1 MRWFWFI
8 LLGILAA
15 LLEAGNLLNWIA
27 FGYGQVR
34 PSVLLILLTFAALR
48 AEPLQAVALS
58 FLLGFLA
65 DLSGSVMG
73 PNTVCWGLAG
83 SLLCQMQ
90 GLLNIRSSVY
100 RIAVVLMVSLILMAA
115 SHGLAVLKTEQ
126 AGTLPFRVLLGRALY
141 TAAVVPVL
149 WPLLERLWPFLKKTQ
164 PGRSSGSRLGHV

>member
-1 MRWFWFI
+1 MRWSWFI
-8 LLGILAA
+8 LLTVLAA
-15 LLEAGNLLNWIA
+15 LLEAGNLLNLVA

-34 PSVLLILLTFAALR
+34 PSVLLVLLIFTSLR
-48 AEPLQAVALS
+48 AEPFEAVGLS
-58 FLLGFLA
+58 FLLVFAA

-90 GLLNIRSSVY
+90 GLLNVRSSIY
-100 RIAVVLMVSLILMAA
+100 QIAVVLAASLILMAA

-126 AGTLPFRVLLGRALY
+126 AGVLPMRVLLGRALY

-149 WPLLERLWPFLKKTQ
+149 WPLFERLWPFLKKPR
-164 PGRSSGSRLGHV
+164 PGRSSGIRLGHV

>member
-8 LLGILAA
+8 LLTLLTA
-15 LLEAGNLLNWIA
+15 LLEAGNLLNLIA

-34 PSVLLILLTFAALR
+34 PSLLLILLIFTALR
-48 AEPLQAVALS
+48 AEPLEAVGLS
-58 FLLGFLA
+58 FLLGFAA
-65 DLSGSVMG
+65 DLSGPVMG

-90 GLLNIRSSVY
+90 GILNVRSSIY
-100 RIAVVLMVSLILMAA
+100 QIAVVLVSSLILMAA

-126 AGTLPFRVLLGRALY
+126 AGVLPMRVLLGRAFY

-149 WPLLERLWPFLKKTQ
+149 WPMLERLWPFLKKPQ
-164 PGRSSGSRLGHV
+164 PGRSAGIRLGHV